1 MTEVIEGYSPPALEK
16 KPEDPKNKKP
26 LTIRI
31 ILLCD
36 GTNNNKNNIAERE
49 AFETNEKSESAVH
62 KEFGKKDSSYDNGR
76 TNIAT
81 MEPHVES
88 GEGVGGYSFVA
99 KVYVQGQGT
108 FNFKSDSNFWG
119 KGMAVFSS
127 GVYQRARE
135 GVNDALALLQ
145 KTFLNETH
153 PPEKFF
159 IQQVDVDLFGF
170 SRGAATARHAI
181 HVITT
186 EETIVVNDESG
197 YGAQT
202 VVTNQPLF
210 DRLRT
215 TYGYR
220 EMSKD
225 KVKIIFAGLYDT
237 VVSVNAS
244 QLMPAF
250 IANNTRSQ
258 QAVAKAKFALHLAA
272 ADEHRADFPLHRI
285 ASAIKAGTGAEY
297 FLPGVHSDIGGSYN
311 LANDRLLEEGKEKKD
326 AVIRELK
333 GDGNYGDLVKRKKEL
348 EELGH
353 KVVLE
358 ETAWIYT
365 EAGKFASEGRLYAYR
380 QINGLEY
387 ARPSNEVDRVINR
400 GRVSDLKIDME
411 NLKTDGW
418 YKEGQIVIDVDYLAT
433 SVRAVNAV
441 MKAIVDPIGAYEDGS
456 PKSGRLIV
464 NRYGITSGYC
474 NIPLKF
480 MIEHSRKHTI
490 LINAKLDKRI
500 DTILKVVPA
509 FKSVEDALRTYM
521 ANKGLTGSKPDDW
534 NDVIKA
540 KKSYAGI
547 EELRHRHLHMSSAFT
562 IPVMDPGFTP
572 RFEGNLRRR
581 FYYEG

>member
-1 MTEVIEGYSPPALEK
+1 MAQFGEAYSAPTLEK
-16 KPEDPKNKKP
+16 APEDPKDKKP

-36 GTNNNKNNIAERE
+36 GTNNNRNNIAQRE
-49 AFETNEKSESAVH
+49 TFETNQKQESASH
-62 KEFGKKDSSYDNGR
+62 KKFGKKDSSYDNGR

-88 GEGVGGYSFVA
+88 GEGVGGYSIII

-108 FNFKSDSNFWG
+108 FNFKKDSNFFG
-119 KGMAVFSS
+119 KGMGALSS

-135 GVNDALALLQ
+135 GVNDALALLHS
-145 KTFLNETH
+145 KFLV
-153 PPEKFF
+153 EKESELFY
-159 IQQVDVDLFGF
+159 IKQVDVDVFGF

-186 EETIVVNDESG
+186 EETIIVADPRG

-215 TYGYR
+215 TYGYS
-220 EMSKD
+220 EMNKNR
-225 KVKIIFAGLYDT
+225 VKIIFAGLYDT

-244 QLMPAF
+244 QLMPAW

-285 ASAIKAGTGAEY
+285 KSSLNAGKGAEY
-297 FLPGVHSDIGGSYN
+297 YLPGVHSDIGGSYN
-311 LANDRLLEEGKEKKD
+311 LANDELLVDGKQKKN
-326 AVIRELK
+326 ARIRELK
-333 GDGNYGDLVKRKKEL
+333 CDGSYSKLVKQKEEL
-348 EELGH
+348 ETLGH
-353 KVVLE
+353 ETVLE

-365 EAGKFASEGRLYAYR
+365 EYGKFPSEGRLYAYR

-387 ARPSNEVDRVINR
+387 ARPSDEIERVINR
-400 GRVSDLKIDME
+400 GRVTDLIEDMKQ
-411 NLKTDGW
+411 LKADGW
-418 YKEGQIVIDVDYLAT
+418 YKERQINIDVDYLAST
-433 SVRAVNAV
+433 MRAVTSIL
-441 MKAIVDPIGAYEDGS
+441 KAAISPAWAYEDGS
-456 PKSGRLIV
+456 PKSGRLITT
-464 NRYGITSGYC
+464 RLGISSGYC

-480 MIEHSRKHTI
+480 MVEHAGKYSI
-490 LINAKLDKRI
+490 LINAKLNKRI
-500 DTILKVVPA
+500 KIILSEVPA
-509 FKSVEDALRTYM
+509 FASVEGSLRKYM
-521 ANKGLTGSKPDDW
+521 AQKGLTGSKPSDW
-534 NDVIKA
+534 NDITKA
-540 KKSYAGI
+540 KSFCPEIKY
-547 EELRHRHLHMSSAFT
+547 LRNKHLHMSSAFT

-572 RFEGNLRRR
+572 RFEGKLRRR